1 MSLTGTGE
9 PPDGQPPP
17 ALFPVPEP
25 APPARGRPGR
35 PAAGGGRR
43 RGGRSGSAGS
53 TATADRSEA
62 TAGAGPLDPTD
73 LSDPPDASGPAAAE
87 GDRGGR
93 GDARRQ
99 LVFFGAEAAD
109 PSVADLAG
117 LLAGPGEVSVMGGTA
132 RLSVVVDAAWRVH
145 VLVAELALRGLP
157 ASWEATEDERHAVR
171 TSYTRALKPLAAAWL
186 RGPVKRPPAGFHLN
200 GRRLRLW
207 LAAAGMA
214 EPAGFLLRLGAADAD
229 CQAAIGAALA
239 AAGLAG
245 DPLTPDAGGPA
256 YRITGRR
263 RLARLAE
270 LVGDRPPAAPSTAWP
285 ARP

>member
-43 RGGRSGSAGS
+43 RRGRSGSAGS

-93 GDARRQ
+93 DDARRQ

-245 DPLTPDAGGPA
+245 DPLAPDAGGPA